1 MEERVRQLIEYYNT
15 TANLLERKIFVSEGT
30 IYKFLAGK
38 IGMKVTTLV
47 KILENFPEISPDWL
61 LLGRGKMLRQN
72 DANLH
77 QKESKNDSSEEK
89 IVKNIEKQKLSS
101 YETDREDAQNKA
113 AEGNNGW
120 NAVTIADL
128 QREND
133 RLWERYDEAQQLI
146 GSLRAEL
153 KAVKEQ
159 AANYAKEKTEPS
171 GTTTPVEG

>member
-1 MEERVRQLIEYYNT
+1 MIERLRQIIEYYGLT
-15 TANLLERKIFVSEGT
+15 TRQFEQKIFASSGQ
-30 IYKFLAGK
+30 IYKYLSRG
-38 IGMKVTTLV
+38 GGLNSDTLI
-47 KILENFPEISPDWL
+47 KILENCQQISPDWL

-77 QKESKNDSSEEK
+77 QNEPKNDPFEGK
-89 IVKNIEKQKLSS
+89 NVKNIEKRNISS
-101 YETDREDAQNKA
+101 YETNLEGSQNKA
-113 AEGNNGW
+113 AEGNDGW

-133 RLWERYDEAQQLI
+133 RLWERYDEAQQLV

-159 AANYAKEKTEPS
+159 AAGYAKEKTEPF
-171 GTTTPVEG
+171 GTTTQVEG